1 MANTL
6 SKTGIVD
13 NSTIRVWHVTQSID
27 AFAGISAYDITLSG
41 SLNIIG
47 PLNLDSPVT
56 GNLIT
61 NASYALSSSYS
72 HTALSSSTTDYANVS
87 YDTLVIQLHHGQ
99 VNTISNGTGYY
110 FDCNPFTDQITTLP
124 TNSNQAGTY
133 FPPSRLVI
141 LSASISTTCN
151 GTLATNSTSSYRL
164 HFGNDIYDFSQ
175 TLTHDVT
182 FDSFVEEVN
191 VEVLSGIPVYMEW
204 RTLTGYGLA
213 NNIAHNVVLY
223 CTRTFDPIT

>member
-13 NSTIRVWHVTQSID
+13 NNTIRTWHVTQSID
-27 AFAGISAYDITLSG
+27 AFNGTSAYDITLSG

-72 HTALSSSTTDYANVS
+72 HIALSSSTTDYANVS

-99 VNTISNGTGYY
+99 VNTISNSTSYY

-133 FPPSRLVI
+133 TPSTLRI
-141 LSASISTTCN
+141 LSSSVSTTCN
-151 GTLATNSTSSYRL
+151 GTLGTNTTSSYKL
-164 HFGNDIYDFSQ
+164 HYNDSTYNFTQ
-175 TLTHDVT
+175 TLTHDNV
-182 FDSFVEEVN
+182 FDSFVEGVN
-191 VEVLSGIPVYMEW
+191 ITLEPFTNIHMEW
-204 RTLTGYGLA
+204 ITGTGYGLA

>member
-47 PLNLDSPVT
+47 SLNLDSPVT

-72 HTALSSSTTDYANVS
+72 LTALSSSTTDYANVS

-99 VNTISNGTGYY
+99 VNTISNSTSYY

-124 TNSNQAGTY
+124 TNSNQAGT
-133 FPPSRLVI
+133 FTPSVLRI
-141 LSASISTTCN
+141 LSSSVSTTCN
-151 GTLATNSTSSYRL
+151 GTLGTNTTSSYKL
-164 HFGNDIYDFSQ
+164 HFGDSIYEFSQ
-175 TLTHDVT
+175 TLTHDNV
-182 FDSFVEEVN
+182 FDSFVEGVN
-191 VEVLSGIPVYMEW
+191 ITLEPFTNIHMEW

>member
-27 AFAGISAYDITLSG
+27 AFNRTSAYDITLSG
-41 SLNIIG
+41 SLNIVG
-47 PLNLDSPVT
+47 PLNLNSPIT

-72 HTALSSSTTDYANVS
+72 HTARSSSNTDYANIS

-99 VNTISNGTGYY
+99 VTTINDSTYYY
-110 FDCNPFTDQITTLP
+110 FDCNPSTQQIPSLP
-124 TNSNQAGTY
+124 TSSNQAGTSL
-133 FPPSRLVI
+133 PARIKI

-151 GTLATNSTSSYRL
+151 GTLGTNSTSSYSL
-164 HFGNDIYDFSQ
+164 GYGNNIYDFPQ
-175 TLTHDVT
+175 TLTHDDT
-182 FDSFVEEVN
+182 FDSFVEGVN
-191 VEVLSGIPVYMEW
+191 VSVDVLTPIYIQW

-223 CTRTFDPIT
+223 CTRNFDPIT